1 MCIAHGAHGQPQ
13 ISILSFLSQ
22 IFHLWKSQHTFYKDP
37 MTWKKQKYLMA
48 RKKNKMFQAP
58 MIKLSAPPKKYWQNK
73 SINTIEKSTSDLL
86 LSQTCIIKA
95 MTCSLASISSPA

>member
-22 IFHLWKSQHTFYKDP
+22 IFHLWKSQHTFYKYP

-48 RKKNKMFQAP
+48 RKKEKEKGKQMRCSELQWWNFQHHKEN
-58 MIKLSAPPKKYWQNK
+58 IDK
-73 SINTIEKSTSDLL
+73 INI
-86 LSQTCIIKA
+86 
-95 MTCSLASISSPA
+95 

>member
-22 IFHLWKSQHTFYKDP
+22 IFHLWKSQHTFYKYP

-58 MIKLSAPPKKYWQNK
+58 MIKLSAPSKKY
-73 SINTIEKSTSDLL
+73 
-86 LSQTCIIKA
+86 
-95 MTCSLASISSPA
+95 

>member
-22 IFHLWKSQHTFYKDP
+22 IFHLWKSQHSFYKDP

-48 RKKNKMFQAP
+48 RKKNDMKRKKKLERRKRKTNDVFRASI
-58 MIKLSAPPKKYWQNK
+58 IKLSALPEKY
-73 SINTIEKSTSDLL
+73 
-86 LSQTCIIKA
+86 
-95 MTCSLASISSPA
+95 